1 MGIDTHFY
9 TIYGV
14 KMPWNDEFHEAY
26 EYGEVYDGRDTPW
39 VLLDSMSGEYMIFG
53 QLLFDSGNMRW
64 GFEDGQQY
72 AESSLDNLEGIAV
85 YYCRNFAQKFPKF
98 QDLIKPEDF
107 KIMSLVHFS

>member
-1 MGIDTHFY
+1 MGVDTNFY

-14 KMPWNDEFHEAY
+14 KIDWNDDFNEAY
-26 EYGEVYDGRDTPW
+26 DAVYDDPDTPW
-39 VLLDSMSGEYMIFG
+39 VLMDGMSGKYMIFG

-72 AESSLDNLEGIAV
+72 TEISLDNLEGIAT

-98 QDLIKPEDF
+98 QNLIKTEDF
-107 KIMSLVHFS
+107 RVMSLVHFS